1 MSNTPTFKPTG
12 YCIRGEDSVCA
23 VDGKVE
29 IFPTEKDAQREIAD
43 HQVALIKQF
52 LAGNVD
58 FMTAVSFTKDV
69 VPVRKRR
76 DGTIVDENGKELVVE

>member
-12 YCIRGEDSVCA
+12 YCIRGEVGVYS
-23 VDGKVE
+23 VDGKVG
-29 IFPTEKDAQREIAD
+29 IFPTEKDAQREIAE

-52 LAGNVD
+52 LAGNGD

-76 DGTIVDENGKELVVE
+76 DGSVIDENGEEVVVE